1 MSEIERAKRRDPEA
15 FIRLIEEHRGALLR
29 VAHGFFHR
37 EEDVADAVQDTI
49 LNAWE
54 HLPQLQK
61 NRYFKSWLVRILINN
76 CIRIYRANR
85 SCVSLEEQSEMG
97 SGCEV
102 FGSVEFQG
110 MLASIPED
118 SRLIFQLFYGEHFTV
133 SEISAILH
141 LNENT
146 VKSKLR
152 RGRERLRESLGDH

>member
-1 MSEIERAKRRDPEA
+1 MSEIERAKRGDPEA

-61 NRYFKSWLVRILINN
+61 NRYFKLWLVRILINN
-76 CIRIYRANR
+76 CIRVYRANR

-118 SRLIFQLFYGEHFTV
+118 SRLSPARRRRPRHKRKLERGESNIFFQETSSFLSPDRASG
-133 SEISAILH
+133 ADRAL
-141 LNENT
+141 
-146 VKSKLR
+146 
-152 RGRERLRESLGDH
+152 

>member
-1 MSEIERAKRRDPEA
+1 MSEIERAKRGDPEA

-61 NRYFKSWLVRILINN
+61 NRYFKLWLVRILINN

-85 SCVSLEEQSEMG
+85 SCV
-97 SGCEV
+97 
-102 FGSVEFQG
+102 
-110 MLASIPED
+110 
-118 SRLIFQLFYGEHFTV
+118 
-133 SEISAILH
+133 
-141 LNENT
+141 
-146 VKSKLR
+146 
-152 RGRERLRESLGDH
+152 